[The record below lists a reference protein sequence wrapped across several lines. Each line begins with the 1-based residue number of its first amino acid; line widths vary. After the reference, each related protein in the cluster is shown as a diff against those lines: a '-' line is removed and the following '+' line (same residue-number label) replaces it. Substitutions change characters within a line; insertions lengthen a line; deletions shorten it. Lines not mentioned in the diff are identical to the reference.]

1 MLRFSREATM
11 PLNTSLQNLAQDFF
25 RQDLNQTAGIL
36 AVSGGPDSVALAR
49 LLLAQQHPRLIVA
62 HLNHLLRGPDSDA
75 DEAFV
80 IEQARGWGLPVRTAR
95 IDVAAEAKRQSDNLE
110 NTARRL
116 RYDWLTKIAKEEK
129 AGWVATGHTADDQA
143 ETILHRLLRGAGLQG
158 LGGMW
163 QTRGLAPG
171 IRLVRPLLS
180 VRRAEVLQYLAE
192 IGQPFREDASNRDP
206 RFTRNRLRQE
216 VLPLLMQYQPAIVEH
231 LCALAGEA
239 RALHAEIVAR
249 AHQLLHD
256 SELPRAGACIVLDTQ
271 TLVHAPR
278 HILREMFR
286 RLWQREGWPLKDMDR
301 TCWEKLAAVAWGE
314 LPAWDLPGGLR
325 VQRKYHVVQVVQH

>member
-1 MLRFSREATM
+1 MKTCLEA
-11 PLNTSLQNLAQDFF
+11 LAQDFF
-25 RQDLNQTAGIL
+25 RQDLNQFAGVL

-49 LLLAQQHPRLIVA
+49 LLLAQEHPPLIIA

-80 IEQARGWGLPVRTAR
+80 IEQARSWGLPVRTAR

-110 NTARRL
+110 NSARRL
-116 RYDWLTKIAKEEK
+116 RYDWLTQIARAEQ

-143 ETILHRLLRGAGLQG
+143 ETILHRLLRGAGMQG

-163 QTRGLAPG
+163 QTRGLTPE
-171 IRLVRPLLS
+171 IRLVRPLLT
-180 VRRAEVLQYLAE
+180 VRRCEVLQYLAE
-192 IGQPFREDASNRDP
+192 IGQPFREDASNLDP
-206 RFTRNRLRQE
+206 RFTRNRLRQV
-216 VLPLLMQYQPAIVEH
+216 VLPLLVQFQPAIVEH
-231 LCALAGEA
+231 LCALASEA
-239 RALHAEIVAR
+239 RELYAEVVLR

-286 RLWQREGWPLKDMDR
+286 SLWQREGWPLQDMDR
-301 TCWEKLAAVAWGE
+301 TAWEKLAAVAWGE
-314 LPAWDLPGGLR
+314 LPAWDLPGSLC
-325 VQRKYHVVQVVQH
+325 VQRKNHVVQVVQH